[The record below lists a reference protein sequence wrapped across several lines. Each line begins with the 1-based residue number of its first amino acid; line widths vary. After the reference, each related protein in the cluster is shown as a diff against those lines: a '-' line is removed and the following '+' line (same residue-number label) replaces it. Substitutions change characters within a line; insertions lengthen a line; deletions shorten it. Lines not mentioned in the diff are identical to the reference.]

1 MPYEMN
7 NPSSQCSR
15 RCLLFGAVTVI
26 GAAAGVFSEATSAAA
41 VMKIS
46 EAAVAYQ
53 DHPNGDRQC
62 SKCAEFEPPSSCKMV
77 AGTISPQG
85 YCRIFTPIRPAAAR
99 LRASPHTA

>member
-1 MPYEMN
+1 MAFELNDGPEH
-7 NPSSQCSR
+7 CSR
-15 RCLLFGAVTVI
+15 RYLLFGAVAAV
-26 GAAAGVFSEATSAAA
+26 GAAAGICSEGTSANAA
-41 VMKIS
+41 VKIS

-77 AGTISPQG
+77 TGTISPQG

-99 LRASPHTA
+99 SRASPPTA